1 MLTPAEELGLSGMNL
16 ALRVRKAINRLPEQE
31 LAEMLRRVSEEA
43 ARRHLVYLREGREDV
58 INVLACP
65 ITMLPDQHSYVHAVC
80 LTLDRA
86 LKSLAAL
93 YWTDPDVRQILKLPP
108 GEEEWLSG
116 CRGKSHEES
125 DPVFGR
131 LDAVVDLRS
140 PTWKESLLFL
150 EPNMSGIGWLHLV
163 PACEAIIRE
172 VVLPVIRSMEPD
184 LQLETGRDIRDLLV
198 ESVLDHL
205 KALGRPA
212 RTLCF
217 VEPLSD
223 ATGTV
228 EQEELARYI
237 HDRFG
242 MKALHADPSSLSI
255 EKGEVVFRGDAIDL
269 AYRDYSVTDLI
280 SLAEKGVDV
289 EPMRRLF
296 AENRIVSSITAEI
309 DQKSCWEVLTDPA
322 IIARHFDSD
331 ERQLFRRH
339 VPWTRLLADRETVL
353 PDGRW
358 GSLLERARK
367 EHDRFVL
374 KPNRAYGGDGV
385 VLGPA
390 LSLAEWDSAV
400 DEALAGP
407 DRWVIQRLAG
417 IPVHEFPVLGPAGRV
432 HSEPFH
438 AVMGFASTRDGLA
451 TLGRASQKQVVNIA
465 QRGGIVAIVTG
476 HPPGALVGP
485 SGRRT

>member
-16 ALRVRKAINRLPEQE
+16 ALRVRKAINRLPEEE
-31 LAEMLRRVSEEA
+31 LAGMLLRVREES
-43 ARRHLVYLREGREDV
+43 ARRHLVYMREGREDV

-65 ITMLPDQHSYVHAVC
+65 ITMLPDQHSYIHAVC
-80 LTLDRA
+80 LTMDRA
-86 LKSLAAL
+86 LKSLAVL
-93 YWTDPDVRQILKLPP
+93 YWTDLEVQRILKLPP

-131 LDAVVDLRS
+131 LDAVVDPRS
-140 PTWKESLLFL
+140 PTWKESLRFL
-150 EPNMSGIGWLHLV
+150 EPNMSGIGGLHLV
-163 PACEAIIRE
+163 PTCEGIIRDVVFPIIRE
-172 VVLPVIRSMEPD
+172 MEPD

-198 ESVLDHL
+198 EAMLDHL

-228 EQEELARYI
+228 EQEDLARYI

-255 EKGEVVFRGDAIDL
+255 EKGEVVFRGDSIDL
-269 AYRDYSVTDLI
+269 AYRDYSVADL
-280 SLAEKGVDV
+280 LALAKKGVDV

-296 AENRIVSSITAEI
+296 AENRMVSSITAEI

-322 IIARHFDSD
+322 IIASHFDSD

-339 VPWTRLLADRETVL
+339 VPWTRLVGDRKTVL
-353 PDGRW
+353 PDGRT
-358 GSLLERARK
+358 GDLLEHLRK

-374 KPNRAYGGDGV
+374 KPNRSYGGDGV
-385 VLGPA
+385 VIGHA
-390 LSLAEWDSAV
+390 LSLAEWDAAIE
-400 DEALAGP
+400 EALAGP
-407 DRWVIQRLAG
+407 DLWVVQRLAG
-417 IPVHEFPVLGPAGRV
+417 IPVHEFPVLGPDGRV

-438 AVMGFASTRDGLA
+438 TVMGFASTRDGLA
-451 TLGRASQKQVVNIA
+451 TMGRASQKQVVNIA
-465 QRGGIVAIVTG
+465 QRGGMCAVVTG

-485 SGRRT
+485 SGRRA